1 MARPPRILTFTP
13 NPALDLSTS
22 TDRVEPVRKLR
33 CAAPRLDPGGGG
45 INVARVLHRLD
56 QAVQAVYPAGGPTGS
71 RLTGLLAREGL
82 DSLTIQIAG
91 ETRQSFTVTDRGDRA
106 EYRFVLP
113 GPVLTQAEWQ
123 ACLDVVFS
131 GAAAGDVLVVSGS
144 LPPGVEPEA
153 MAALAKRARAAG
165 LRLALDSSG
174 PALAAALGAGV
185 WLVKP
190 SLRELSDLLD
200 RRLETRADQLRAC
213 RDLIAAGSAGI
224 VALSL
229 GEAGALLVTAGEALE
244 ARGLAVEAVSTV
256 GAGDSFLAGLL
267 RGLTGGAVP
276 AEALR
281 QAIAAG
287 AAALLAPGTSLSRAE
302 DMRRLAPRV
311 EVRAL

>member
-45 INVARVLHRLD
+45 INVARVLHRLGLE
-56 QAVQAVYPAGGPTGS
+56 VRAVYPAGGPTGS

-91 ETRQSFTVTDRGDRA
+91 ETRQSFTVADRHDGA

-113 GPVLTQAEWQ
+113 GPVLSAAEWQ
-123 ACLDVVFS
+123 ACLDLVFS
-131 GAAAGDVLVVSGS
+131 GTAAGDLLVVSGS
-144 LPPGVEPEA
+144 LPPGVDPEA
-153 MAALAKRARAAG
+153 MAALARRAGTAG

-174 PALAAALGAGV
+174 PALAAALAAGV

-190 SLRELSDLLD
+190 SLRELADLLD
-200 RRLETRADQLRAC
+200 RPLEARADRVAAC
-213 RDLIAAGSAGI
+213 RELVARGAAEI

-229 GEAGALLVTAGEALE
+229 GEEGALLVTAGQALE

-267 RGLTGGAVP
+267 HGLTGGAAP

-287 AAALLAPGTSLSRAE
+287 SAALLAPGTSLSRA
-302 DMRRLAPRV
+302 DDVRRLAPGV
-311 EVRAL
+311 EVTVL

>member
-45 INVARVLHRLD
+45 INVARVLHRLG
-56 QAVQAVYPAGGPTGS
+56 QAVQAIYPAGGPTGS

-91 ETRQSFTVTDRGDRA
+91 ETRQSFTVIDRSDRA

-113 GPVLTQAEWQ
+113 GPVLSAVEWQ
-123 ACLDVVFS
+123 ACLDLAFS
-131 GAAAGDVLVVSGS
+131 GSAAGDVLVVSGS
-144 LPPGVEPEA
+144 LPPGIEPDA
-153 MAALAKRARAAG
+153 MAALAGRARKAG

-174 PALAAALGAGV
+174 LALAAALAAGV

-190 SLRELSDLLD
+190 SLRELSELLD
-200 RRLETRADQLRAC
+200 RPLETRESRLQAC
-213 RDLIAAGSAGI
+213 RDLIAAGSAEM

-229 GEAGALLVTAGEALE
+229 GEAGAVLVTAGEALE
-244 ARGLAVEAVSTV
+244 ARGLTIEAVSTV

-267 RGLTGGAVP
+267 YGLTDDRTP

-281 QAIAAG
+281 LAIAAG
-287 AAALLAPGTSLSRAE
+287 AGALLAPGTSLSRAE
-302 DMRRLAPRV
+302 DVRRLAPRV
-311 EVRAL
+311 EVTAL